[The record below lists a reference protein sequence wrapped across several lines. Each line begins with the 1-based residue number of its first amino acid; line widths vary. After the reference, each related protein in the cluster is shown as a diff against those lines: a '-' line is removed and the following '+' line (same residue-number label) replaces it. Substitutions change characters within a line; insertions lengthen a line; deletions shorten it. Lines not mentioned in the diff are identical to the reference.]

1 MKCEE
6 FKSTLEQED
15 AKLTRNLPE
24 GLEEHY
30 RSCMNCQLLVQEEQ
44 FWQRLFAAAPEAS
57 PAKSLWPGIAAK
69 IQEQLERRES
79 FSSLFV
85 LLGRRLAPAFALIL
99 LLIAGGV
106 FLWAPETESQDAS
119 ISIIAMVENGSG
131 RLGPL
136 SEEPDAILNSWLEVN
151 QR

>member
-6 FKSTLEQED
+6 FKNILEQEH

-30 RSCMNCQLLVQEEQ
+30 QSCMNCQLLVQEEK
-44 FWQRLFAAAPEAS
+44 FWQRLFATAPEVS
-57 PAKSLWPGIAAK
+57 PVNSLWPGVAAK

-79 FSSLFV
+79 FGSLFV
-85 LLGRRLAPAFALIL
+85 QLGRRLTPAFALIL
-99 LLIAGGV
+99 LLMAGGV
-106 FLWAPETESQDAS
+106 FLWAPETESQDAN

-136 SEEPDAILNSWLEVN
+136 SEEPDAILNSWLGAN

>member
-85 LLGRRLAPAFALIL
+85 QLGRRLAPAFALIL
-99 LLIAGGV
+99 LLMAGGV
-106 FLWAPETESQDAS
+106 FLWAPETESKDAN

-131 RLGPL
+131 KLGPL
-136 SEEPDAILNSWLEVN
+136 SEEPDAILNSWLGAN

>member
-1 MKCEE
+1 MKCED
-6 FKSTLEQED
+6 FKNILEQEN

-30 RSCMNCQLLVQEEQ
+30 QSCVNCQLLVQEEK
-44 FWQRLFAAAPEAS
+44 FWQRLFAAAPVAS
-57 PAKSLWPGIAAK
+57 SAKSLWPGVSAK

-85 LLGRRLAPAFALIL
+85 LLGRRLAPAFAIIL

-106 FLWAPETESQDAS
+106 FLWAPETESQDAN

>member
-6 FKSTLEQED
+6 FKSALEQED

-85 LLGRRLAPAFALIL
+85 QLGRRLAPAFALIL
-99 LLIAGGV
+99 LLMAGGV
-106 FLWAPETESQDAS
+106 FLWAPETESMDAN

-131 RLGPL
+131 KLGPL
-136 SEEPDAILNSWLEVN
+136 SEEPDAILNSWLGAN

>member
-6 FKSTLEQED
+6 FKSTLEQEN

-30 RSCMNCQLLVQEEQ
+30 QSCVNCQLLVQEEK

-57 PAKSLWPGIAAK
+57 SAKSLWPGVAAK
-69 IQEQLERRES
+69 IQEQLERQES

-106 FLWAPETESQDAS
+106 FLWAPETESQDAN

>member
-1 MKCEE
+1 MKCED
-6 FKSTLEQED
+6 FKNILAQEN
-15 AKLTRNLPE
+15 ASLTRNLPE
-24 GLEEHY
+24 GLGEHY
-30 RSCMNCQLLVQEEQ
+30 QSCRNCQLLVQEEK
-44 FWQRLFAAAPEAS
+44 FWQRLFAAAPVAS
-57 PAKSLWPGIAAK
+57 SAKSLWPGVAAK

-106 FLWAPETESQDAS
+106 FLWAPETESQDAN

>member
-15 AKLTRNLPE
+15 AMLTRNLPE

-30 RSCMNCQLLVQEEQ
+30 QSCMNCQLLVQQEK
-44 FWQRLFAAAPEAS
+44 FWQRFFAAVPEFS
-57 PAKSLWPGIAAK
+57 PAKSLWPGVATK

-79 FSSLFV
+79 FSALFV

-106 FLWAPETESQDAS
+106 FLWAPETESQDAN
-119 ISIIAMVENGSG
+119 ISIIAMVENGTG
-131 RLGPL
+131 KLGPL
-136 SEEPDAILNSWLEVN
+136 SEEPDAILNSWLEAN

>member
-6 FKSTLEQED
+6 FKDTLKLED
-15 AKLTRNLPE
+15 AILTRNLPG

-30 RSCMNCQLLVQEEQ
+30 QSCVNCQLFVQEEK
-44 FWQRLFAAAPEAS
+44 FWQRIFAAAPVAVPS
-57 PAKSLWPGIAAK
+57 RSLWPGVAAK
-69 IQEQLERRES
+69 IQEQLDRRES
-79 FSSLFV
+79 FGSLFV

-106 FLWAPETESQDAS
+106 FFWAPEIESQDAN

-136 SEEPDAILNSWLEVN
+136 SEEPDAILNSWLGAN
-151 QR
+151 Q

>member
-6 FKSTLEQED
+6 FKSTLEQEN
-15 AKLTRNLPE
+15 AKLTRILPE

-30 RSCMNCQLLVQEEQ
+30 QSCENCQLLIQEEK

-69 IQEQLERRES
+69 IHEQLERRES

-106 FLWAPETESQDAS
+106 FLWAPEIESQDAN
-119 ISIIAMVENGSG
+119 ISIIAMVEYGSG

-136 SEEPDAILNSWLEVN
+136 SEEPNAILNSWLEVN